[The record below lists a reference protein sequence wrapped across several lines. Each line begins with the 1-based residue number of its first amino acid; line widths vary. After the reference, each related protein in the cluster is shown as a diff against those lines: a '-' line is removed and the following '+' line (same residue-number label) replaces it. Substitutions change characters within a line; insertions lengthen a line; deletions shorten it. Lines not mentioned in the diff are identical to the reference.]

1 MRKPWNDALQHRNGL
16 VKSVK
21 MYRGPVD
28 KQNETFLVGVPWKQ
42 PMRTWTLVYTSK
54 SAVVVSDESLQKLA
68 SVSAR
73 NNAATGL
80 TGLLLY
86 GSGNFLQV
94 LEGRK
99 PLIEM
104 LYKRIR
110 VDPRHDHCEM
120 IYQGEREGRLFPK
133 WNMGALNLD
142 GPDEQADDSEL
153 ISTTL
158 FKAVEMDWQEA
169 DPVLGWIRQ
178 FMSRNAGNSTG
189 SSAA

>member
-1 MRKPWNDALQHRNGL
+1 
-16 VKSVK
+16 
-21 MYRGPVD
+21 
-28 KQNETFLVGVPWKQ
+28 
-42 PMRTWTLVYTSK
+42 MRTWTLIYTSQ
-54 SAVVVSDESLQKLA
+54 STQVVSNESLQKLA

-99 PLIEM
+99 PVIEM

-110 VDPRHDHCEM
+110 IDPRHDQCEL
-120 IYQGEREGRLFPK
+120 IYQGEREGRLFPN

-142 GPDEQADDSEL
+142 GPDEQAGGSEL
-153 ISTTL
+153 ISTAL
-158 FKAVEMDWQEA
+158 SEAGAVDWQEA

-178 FMSRNAGNSTG
+178 FMKHNAGNSTG